1 MQVKIVGGHG
11 GVALGKGS
19 TSFLIDEVLLI
30 DAGSC
35 ASSLEIEAQKKIDHI
50 LISHPHLDHTKDL
63 GFLCDNIFGLREF
76 PFEVYCTQ
84 LGKDAIKNHLFN
96 ELIWPDFSILPTPEN
111 PTCTFHTY
119 EPGVEMTLGE
129 YTIKPI
135 RVNHP
140 TMGCGFIITKGK
152 KTLVF
157 TQDTHYTK
165 EIWEEAHKHQKT
177 LKAIFTEVSFPNFL
191 QAIGDIS
198 YHHTPNSL
206 AKEIPKMPPDVP
218 IYLTHLKPNYEQ
230 LLIKEVDQLKNDRL
244 NVLHTDGVILH
255 F

>member
-1 MQVKIVGGHG
+1 MQVKILGGHG
-11 GVALGKGS
+11 GVSLGKRS

-35 ASSLEIEAQKKIDHI
+35 ASGLEVEDQKKIDNV

-63 GFLCDNIFGLREF
+63 GFMCDNIFGLRQS
-76 PFEVYCTQ
+76 PFDVYCTQ
-84 LGKDAIKNHLFN
+84 LGRDAIKNHLFN

-111 PTCTFHTY
+111 PTCRFHTY
-119 EPGVEMTLGE
+119 DPGVEMKLGA

-140 TMGCGFIITKGK
+140 TMGCGFIISKGD

-157 TQDTHYTK
+157 TQDTHATK
-165 EIWEEAHKHQKT
+165 EIWEEAKKYEN
-177 LKAIFTEVSFPNFL
+177 LKGIFTEVSFPNFL
-191 QAIGDIS
+191 QAVGDVS
-198 YHHTPNSL
+198 YHHTPRTI
-206 AKEIPKMPPDVP
+206 AKEYVKMPPDVP
-218 IYLTHLKPNYEQ
+218 IYLTHLKPNYEKQ
-230 LLIKEVDQLKNDRL
+230 LITEVAELGIERFHVL
-244 NVLHTDGVILH
+244 NEDGVILH